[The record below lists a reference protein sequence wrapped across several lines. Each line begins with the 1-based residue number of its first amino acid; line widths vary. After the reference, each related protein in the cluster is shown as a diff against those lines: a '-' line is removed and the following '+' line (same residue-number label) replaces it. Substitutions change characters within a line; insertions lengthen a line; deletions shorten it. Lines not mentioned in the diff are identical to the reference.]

1 MSMPDTSTRAAGPIR
16 QATGIDG
23 VNIVYRVSGDPAAR
37 PLILLHGWAQSSACW
52 GEGLLADLAER
63 YRVLAVDLRGHGY
76 SDAPSAG
83 YENPKN
89 WAGDVAAVLAA
100 ENITADAVLLGWSY
114 GGLVI
119 CDYLAEHGTGAVAG
133 IVLVG
138 AITSIGR
145 GEAGGRVGTAMRAAI
160 PGAMAEEPRVAI
172 KALGSFGHAL
182 TGPTEGLGVEPAE
195 RPRESLGT
203 QAQALFGLT
212 LSTRPRVR
220 AALFDRAVGHDDL
233 LRGLDIPAFVL
244 HGTEDTVVDVSAGRH
259 AAELIPTAVASYW
272 EGVDHGPF
280 VADPQR
286 FLREVTEFVDGLGVT
301 QGQP

>member
-1 MSMPDTSTRAAGPIR
+1 MSIGTSGPVR

-23 VNIVYRVSGDPAAR
+23 TNIVYRVSGNPASR

-52 GEGLLADLAER
+52 GSGLLADFAAR
-63 YRVLAVDLRGHGY
+63 YRVVAVDLRGHGY
-76 SDAPSAG
+76 SDAPTSG
-83 YENPKN
+83 YEDSKN

-100 ENITADAVLLGWSY
+100 EGITADAVLLGWSY

-119 CDYLAEHGTGAVAG
+119 CDYLAEHGSDAVAG

-145 GEAGGRVGTAMRAAI
+145 GQAGGRVGTAMRAAI

-172 KALGSFGHAL
+172 KALGSFGQAL
-182 TGPTEGLGVEPAE
+182 TGPTEGK
-195 RPRESLGT
+195 GT
-203 QAQALFGLT
+203 EAQALFGLT
-212 LSTRPRVR
+212 LATPPRVR
-220 AALFDRAVGHDDL
+220 AALFDRTVEHDDL
-233 LRGLDIPAFVL
+233 LRSLGIPAFVL

-259 AAELIPTAVASYW
+259 AEELIPTAVASYW
-272 EGVDHGPF
+272 DGVDHGPF

-286 FLREVTEFVDGLGVT
+286 FLTEVAGFVDGLGT
-301 QGQP
+301 A